1 MSSSFFLRLP
11 PPKSPSSALAEM
23 ALTDRSFLLDRNLTI
38 VKEGLVAA
46 RRFFTE
52 THPESFVW
60 IPPRA
65 GPVAFPQLR
74 VGAGCGAGE
83 GRRVGGAAE
92 GEGAMGGGDEGV
104 AGGGMGGGAERYCRY
119 LDEKA
124 RLMVLPSTVFKHGDA
139 SLRVSFGRRNTAALF
154 DVWGEA
160 HPGYAKWS
168 EE

>member
-1 MSSSFFLRLP
+1 
-11 PPKSPSSALAEM
+11 M

-74 VGAGCGAGE
+74 VGVGVGAGVGGAGE
-83 GRRVGGAAE
+83 G
-92 GEGAMGGGDEGV
+92 EGATGGGDEGV
-104 AGGGMGGGAERYCRY
+104 VGGGMGGGAERYCRY
-119 LDEKA
+119 LDERA
-124 RLMVLPSTVFKHGDA
+124 RLMVLPSTVFAHGDA

-160 HPGYAKWS
+160 HPEYAKWS